1 MISERRVPRQQRALV
16 TRAAIVDAAGRILLT
31 EGAGALN
38 TNRIA
43 KVAGVSV
50 GSLYQYFPNK
60 EAVLGALAEREGANL
75 RNKLEEL
82 IKLTADMPVE
92 QFVDQVIHAMF
103 AMRERHALLIRISDA
118 HSGEAG
124 LMQQRV
130 ALAESLRDV
139 VRRVIQRRSPEV
151 RPVDADVASF
161 VIVHAIQ
168 GQLAA
173 LDQGLE
179 PWFMEREELVAELV
193 ILVQRY
199 LRPQQAP

>member
-1 MISERRVPRQQRALV
+1 MPRQQRALV

>member
-1 MISERRVPRQQRALV
+1 M
-16 TRAAIVDAAGRILLT
+16 DAAGRILLN
-31 EGAGALN
+31 EGIGALN

-60 EAVLGALAEREGANL
+60 EAVLGALAEREGIEL
-75 RNKLEEL
+75 RSKFEGLL
-82 IKLTADMPVE
+82 RLTEDMPVE

-103 AMRERHALLIRISDA
+103 AMRERNALLIRVADA
-118 HSGEAG
+118 HSGDPG
-124 LMQQRV
+124 LLQQRV

-139 VRRVIQRRSPEV
+139 VRRLIQRRSPET

-173 LDQGLE
+173 LDQGLQ

-199 LRPQQAP
+199 LRPHPEP